1 LAAVHRVG
9 EADALPALPDALY
22 AGKSAARARV
32 FPALAASAL
41 RALVLALY
49 KPGAVQSAA

>member
-9 EADALPALPDALY
+9 EADALRALPDALY
-22 AGKSAARARV
+22 AGKSAAPARV

-41 RALVLALY
+41 RAPVLALY